1 MSGDFVK
8 KWQREDQPQFK
19 ERVQTAVRPPPPLK
33 PRLESAVRSLQS
45 QIFKMGEMHRKLTER
60 DKTIF
65 QKVVA
70 AYAKHDSNQAQVYAN
85 ELVEIRKMAKL
96 VMQARLALEQI
107 VLRLSTVQELGDVV
121 TVLAPAMSI
130 VRGVKAGISGIL
142 PEAEGEL
149 GSIGEVLGSLLVD
162 AGQTGGLNIDFQS
175 AGEDAQLIMREA
187 ATVAEQRVKEN
198 FPELPSA
205 DLPAGQNAT
214 TPSA

>member
-1 MSGDFVK
+1 MSGDFAK
-8 KWQREDQPQFK
+8 KWQKEDQPLFK
-19 ERVQTAVRPPPPLK
+19 ERVQSAVRPPPPLK
-33 PRLESAVRSLQS
+33 PRLDSAVRSLQS
-45 QIFKMGEMHRKLTER
+45 QIYKMTEMHRKLSER
-60 DKTIF
+60 DKVIF

-70 AYAKHDSNQAQVYAN
+70 SYAKHDSNQAQVYAN

-96 VMQARLALEQI
+96 VLQARLALEQI

-121 TVLAPAMSI
+121 TILAPAMSI
-130 VRGVKAGISGIL
+130 VRGVKAGISGVL

-162 AGQTGGLNIDFQS
+162 AGQTGGLNIDFQA

-198 FPELPSA
+198 FPELPTAQSM
-205 DLPAGQNAT
+205 PSGQNAPT
-214 TPSA
+214 A